1 MAIALDATFR
11 NFQVL
16 NTTIKDNSLFYGQA
30 YATGDVNFAGPLS
43 NLRITSNAQNR
54 KEYAELHSNRRT
66 FFR

>member
-16 NTTIKDNSLFYGQA
+16 NTTIRDNSLFYGQA

-43 NLRITSNAQNR
+43 NLRITSNAQNG
-54 KEYAELHSNRRT
+54 KKYKGVHSDRRD